1 MNQYTAALQRANSVR
16 SERAE
21 IKRALVAGRCS
32 PIELLRDPPV
42 SCRRVPAHQFLT
54 WLPHW
59 GDRRADRT
67 LLAAQ
72 VSGRLTLEQL
82 TERAR
87 GALAE
92 QLSRRDAR

>member
-1 MNQYTAALQRANSVR
+1 
-16 SERAE
+16 
-21 IKRALVAGRCS
+21 
-32 PIELLRDPPV
+32 
-42 SCRRVPAHQFLT
+42 VPAHKFLT

-82 TERAR
+82 TDRAR

-92 QLSRRDAR
+92 QLSRRAP

>member
-21 IKRALVAGRCS
+21 IKRALVAGACS
-32 PIELLRDPPV
+32 PADLLRDPPA

-59 GDRRADRT
+59 GDRRAERT

-87 GALAE
+87 GELAE
-92 QLSRRDAR
+92 QLSRRGAR

>member
-1 MNQYTAALQRANSVR
+1 MNQYTEALARANRVR

-21 IKRALVAGRCS
+21 IKRALVAGECS
-32 PIELLRDPPV
+32 AIELVLAPPA
-42 SCRRVPAHQFLT
+42 SCRRASVHEFLT

-72 VSGRLTLEQL
+72 VSGRLELGKL
-82 TERAR
+82 TDRAR